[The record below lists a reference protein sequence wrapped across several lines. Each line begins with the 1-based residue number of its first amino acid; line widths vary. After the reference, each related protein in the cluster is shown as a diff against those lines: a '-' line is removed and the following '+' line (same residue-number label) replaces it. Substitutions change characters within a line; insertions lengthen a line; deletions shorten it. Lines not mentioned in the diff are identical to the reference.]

1 MEMVILLFCD
11 EKIEV
16 DNSWNEFLTTNIK
29 DELKEIENLI
39 GDEFTPSPKKA
50 LRFLSIDLNHI
61 KYIILGE
68 DPYPQESVA
77 TGRAFEVYNVETCV
91 ETWQDTSI
99 NSSLK
104 NILKL
109 IHKHQQGNS
118 KVKSIAE
125 VRKEIKDG
133 IFKILPPDE
142 IFVHWEK
149 EGVLFLNTAFTCK
162 NNKPGSHRSEWF
174 CFTKKLIQYISNNS
188 SNITWCLLGNHAAKF
203 EKFISNEAKI
213 ITCAHPRLYGT
224 EKKDFLGSDCFNNNN
239 IDWCGI
245 K

>member
-16 DNSWNEFLTTNIK
+16 DNSWNKFLTTNIK
-29 DELKEIENLI
+29 DELKEIENSI
-39 GDEFTPSPKKA
+39 GDEFTPTPKKA
-50 LRFLSIDLNHI
+50 LRFLSIDLNDI

-68 DPYPQESVA
+68 DPYPQKGVA
-77 TGRAFEVYNVETCV
+77 TGRAFEVSNVESCV
-91 ETWQDTSI
+91 ESWQKTSI
-99 NSSLK
+99 NASLK

-125 VRKEIKDG
+125 VRKEIKDKS
-133 IFKILPPDE
+133 FKMLPPDK
-142 IFVHWEK
+142 IFDHWEK
-149 EGVLFLNTAFTCK
+149 EGVLFLNTAFTCEIGK
-162 NNKPGSHRSEWF
+162 SGSHRLIWS
-174 CFTKKLIQYISNNS
+174 CFTKKLINFISS
-188 SNITWCLLGNHAAKF
+188 YCSNLTWCLLGNHAAKF
-203 EKFISNEAKI
+203 EKFISNEAEI

-224 EKKDFLGSDCFNNNN
+224 EKNDFLGSDCFKNDN